1 MRLISQS
8 NLVYTDVPYDQVELY
23 IAPAFHAGDER
34 CVVYARYCGTSHEAH
49 MGTYDTYAKALKV
62 VQTLR
67 DAYKVHF
74 VEFVFPDDV
83 DMGRS

>member
-1 MRLISQS
+1 
-8 NLVYTDVPYDQVELY
+8 
-23 IAPAFHAGDER
+23 
-34 CVVYARYCGTSHEAH
+34 